1 MTKWTQK
8 QAEISTL
15 GPELMDF
22 SFLKYYSFKK
32 YQEYFMM
39 KEIPPLAKKSTQKS
53 PWSPNPYKQT
63 MLPKIN

>member
-1 MTKWTQK
+1 
-8 QAEISTL
+8 
-15 GPELMDF
+15 
-22 SFLKYYSFKK
+22 
-32 YQEYFMM
+32 MM